1 MLNAWKWYQR
11 CMSLHPVKT
20 QVISSGILWGVG
32 DITAQSITHSSAR
45 KRLQISV
52 STLHFKPEIFFFFSV
67 IVFVTLFCLIVGA
80 SGYLEC
86 PFVGLKFLVFCDGY
100 PWFLYFSTQDAFYSV
115 EIHCFLGWVS
125 FIFVIQHAGCPFI
138 PLKIITESV
147 IFGDFLMEFL
157 FGLCRFCTGIVIFVD
172 ESWTY
177 LFILIF
183 QVVKQKKIGDDAIH
197 SFLCFPPLFLLR
209 LFLWSFSTTVL
220 GIFPTFHLVP
230 FSSLFLCT
238 LLGWLVH
245 IAVLMEHWCWILDLF
260 N

>member
-1 MLNAWKWYQR
+1 MVSKMYV
-11 CMSLHPVKT
+11 S
-20 QVISSGILWGVG
+20 SSGEDPSHQLRNSLGCWRYYC
-32 DITAQSITHSSAR
+32 SIHHSLLREKASSNLCEHPSFQTR
-45 KRLQISV
+45 DFLF
-52 STLHFKPEIFFFFSV
+52 LFFSV

-183 QVVKQKKIGDDAIH
+183 QVVKQKKLETMQFTH
-197 SFLCFPPLFLLR
+197 SCAFPPFFCWDFSFEAFQPLFLGYSLPFIWCR
-209 LFLWSFSTTVL
+209 FHPYSFVL
-220 GIFPTFHLVP
+220 CLVDL
-230 FSSLFLCT
+230 ST
-238 LLGWLVH
+238 LLS
-245 IAVLMEHWCWILDLF
+245 
-260 N
+260 

>member
-1 MLNAWKWYQR
+1 MVPKMYV
-11 CMSLHPVKT
+11 S
-20 QVISSGILWGVG
+20 SSGEDPSHQLRNSLGCWRYYC
-32 DITAQSITHSSAR
+32 SIHHSLLREKASSNLCEHPSFQTR
-45 KRLQISV
+45 DFLF
-52 STLHFKPEIFFFFSV
+52 LFFSV

-147 IFGDFLMEFL
+147 IFGDFLMVFL

-260 N
+260 S